1 MDISY
6 LDKDSIKIH
15 SKHTTFVIDPS
26 SIIPKTSADA
36 VILLNGNKSITFFS
50 RSIDSREKKNNTNPH
65 GKPRDFE
72 KVLDKD
78 LSRVD
83 DYRIVINGPGEYEIN
98 GVKVSCAKGDKGFI
112 YGFTS
117 DGISLILGKSSEI
130 SEISA
135 KGGSAS
141 GRKEE
146 IDTACQIAILN
157 VDDGFSSSFITNLE
171 PKIAVLYGD
180 KKENAA
186 NLLGKG
192 TLPATKKFTVT
203 KDKLPE
209 EMEVVVLG

>member
-1 MDISY
+1 M
-6 LDKDSIKIH
+6 
-15 SKHTTFVIDPS
+15 T
-26 SIIPKTSADA
+26 
-36 VILLNGNKSITFFS
+36 
-50 RSIDSREKKNNTNPH
+50 KNNLKRNKRLRPVSNGMNKKT
-65 GKPRDFE
+65 
-72 KVLDKD
+72 VLITGCAGFIGSNFSKQFRSQFSNFQMIGIDD
-78 LSRVD
+78 LS
-83 DYRIVINGPGEYEIN
+83 
-98 GVKVSCAKGDKGFI
+98 
-112 YGFTS
+112 
-117 DGISLILGKSSEI
+117 
-130 SEISA
+130 
-135 KGGSAS
+135 S

-171 PKIAVLYGD
+171 PKIVVLYGD